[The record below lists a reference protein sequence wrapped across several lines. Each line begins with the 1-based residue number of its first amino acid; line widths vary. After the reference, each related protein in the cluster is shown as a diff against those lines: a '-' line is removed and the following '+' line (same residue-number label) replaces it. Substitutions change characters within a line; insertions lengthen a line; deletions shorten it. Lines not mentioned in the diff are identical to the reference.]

1 MNVSPINANFMTPA
15 TSFGCSDPNCKCQA
29 GIVSTKEAPK
39 DTLEITQDVA
49 KKTTNFGKKVV
60 NGAKKTWNFL
70 KTNKK
75 QVLVGA
81 KAAFDGVLTACTV
94 VGANELMQ
102 KVSKQNTASLAGK
115 IAIAAGVAMTAAE
128 LVKNR
133 NAFMNKQAENK

>member
-1 MNVSPINANFMTPA
+1 MNLNSISANFMTPA
-15 TSFGCSDPNCKCQA
+15 TNFGCSDSNCKCQA
-29 GIVSTKEAPK
+29 GIISTNEPQK
-39 DTLEITQDVA
+39 DTLEITKDVA
-49 KKTTNFGKKVV
+49 DKTTSLGKKVV
-60 NGAKKTWNFL
+60 NGAKKTWTFL
-70 KTNKK
+70 KNNKK

-81 KAAFDGVLTACTV
+81 KAALDGVLTACTV

-133 NAFMNKQAENK
+133 NAFLNKQAEKQ

>member
-1 MNVSPINANFMTPA
+1 MNVSPINANFMTPT

>member
-1 MNVSPINANFMTPA
+1 MNVSSINANFMTPA
-15 TSFGCSDPNCKCQA
+15 TNFGCSDPNCKCQA
-29 GIVSTKEAPK
+29 GIVSTKDAPK

-133 NAFMNKQAENK
+133 NAFMEKQAEKK

>member
-1 MNVSPINANFMTPA
+1 MNISSINANFMTPA

-29 GIVSTKEAPK
+29 GIVSSKDAPK
-39 DTLEITQDVA
+39 DTLEITKDVA
-49 KKTTNFGKKVV
+49 DKTTNFGKKVV

-75 QVLVGA
+75 QVLIGA
-81 KAAFDGVLTACTV
+81 RAALDGVLTACTV

-133 NAFMNKQAENK
+133 NAFMNKQAEKK

>member
-1 MNVSPINANFMTPA
+1 MHFFCVYQN
-15 TSFGCSDPNCKCQA
+15 
-29 GIVSTKEAPK
+29 
-39 DTLEITQDVA
+39 LL
-49 KKTTNFGKKVV
+49 GKKVV
-60 NGAKKTWNFL
+60 NGAKKTWTFL
-70 KTNKK
+70 KNNKN

-81 KAAFDGVLTACTV
+81 KAALDGVLTACTV

-133 NAFMNKQAENK
+133 NAFLNKQAEKQ